1 VTSSTKSKGVT
12 TEVTTPLLIAYL
24 FMMQVVL
31 PLLEHLLVLHLLE
44 HLLVLPLLEHL
55 LEHLLVLHSL
65 HL

>member
-1 VTSSTKSKGVT
+1 VT

-44 HLLVLPLLEHL
+44 HLLVLHL
-55 LEHLLVLHSL
+55 LQHLLVLHSL

>member
-1 VTSSTKSKGVT
+1 M
-12 TEVTTPLLIAYL
+12 TEVTTPLRFNYL

-44 HLLVLPLLEHL
+44 HLLVLHL
-55 LEHLLVLHSL
+55 LEHLLVLHWI

>member
-1 VTSSTKSKGVT
+1 M
-12 TEVTTPLLIAYL
+12 TEVTTPLRFNYL